1 MIQRTILLTLSLL
14 FIGIA
19 GYAQR
24 DRGDRV
30 DREKLESARVA
41 FITNRLGLTPD
52 QAEKFWPM
60 FNQHNE
66 SRRDHM
72 RRLYE
77 ISKEGGEN
85 PTESKAKELIQ
96 KRFQIQE
103 DMLKEE
109 KGFMQNI
116 TAVITPVQAFK
127 LSEANRDFTRQIYQM
142 QRRERND

>member
-1 MIQRTILLTLSLL
+1 MIQRNALLTFFLL
-14 FIGIA
+14 LIGIA

-52 QAEKFWPM
+52 QAEKFWPI

-72 RRLYE
+72 RRMYE
-77 ISKEGGEN
+77 ISKDGGEN

-103 DMLKEE
+103 EMLKEE
-109 KGFMQNI
+109 KEFMQNI
-116 TAVITPVQAFK
+116 STVISPVQAFK

-142 QRRERND
+142 QRRE